1 MDTTNRMAQE
11 MTMTPDYI
19 KHITISNYV
28 YVCLSVENPLL
39 DRVRHCW
46 MVLRGTPYY
55 IDPRSSF
62 ALITVETPPRGIQAD
77 APAMLRAL
85 FNVSHETLR
94 LFLGGNGHKNRS
106 FPPFLSPLAFEQA
119 RGKHSRE
126 GRIDV
131 QNDR

>member
-62 ALITVETPPRGIQAD
+62 SSITVETLPRGIQAD
-77 APAMLRAL
+77 APAMLRTL

-94 LFLGGNGHKNRS
+94 FFLGENGHKSRNLS
-106 FPPFLSPLAFEQA
+106 PFLSPLTFERVRA
-119 RGKHSRE
+119 NTAKKDE
-126 GRIDV
+126 
-131 QNDR
+131 